1 MKLGEGLRCHTPS
14 FLYVYLKTTFM
25 KNCSYNLASLVNHFW
40 LVDADKIQIS
50 NYVASLQDAEKHHC
64 LRIEFES
71 EASLEGR
78 YRFGKQINITLQGYQ
93 PDLVLTGR
101 RIAVET
107 KDGELYLV
115 NVEFDNLPTYV
126 YTLNSESD
134 QTVYN
139 LELPENLPI
148 FPVLDF
154 SEAEGSVTEDC
165 SYTVNGSKTLELV
178 PRNKC
183 FYSSS
188 SIELLGATEPI
199 TFENLRNLVFR
210 EEFDGYRY
218 EQTCEFTLPL
228 NPVDEEIS
236 YRLQEFQENRYL
248 CVVRPNGVISGID
261 LGLGVTTTIRSN
273 DEESTITIVLASDE
287 NFNLHQN
294 QNVRFTKNTQV
305 VWKYIDKTSDGQYG
319 YVCRGEQANP
329 DGEALHILQ
338 AGYYKNGQPNG
349 EYRVHINYRNGW
361 FHGLNI
367 VGVFTQN
374 VYFYKDSCYAPDT
387 LKIDGIVSPHNFYVI
402 GQQRPIDITSS
413 FSDWTATTVPSFC
426 TMSVTSGSSGKT
438 RTTLTCTGSTSQ
450 QGELVISNDS
460 QNQSFTIIADFSAPV
475 VVPSFEIDYHVQ
487 VKSYFCREQ
496 VFLVSREASNGFQP
510 QVSIAGK
517 TIRIV
522 YPENSSTSD
531 VTYTFIFQGVTS
543 RKQQTVVITQHAKGA

>member
-1 MKLGEGLRCHTPS
+1 MKKEKRQEVLSGSTR
-14 FLYVYLKTTFM
+14 YVQPKTTFM
-25 KNCSYNLASLVNHFW
+25 KNCSYNLASLANHFW

-50 NYVASLQDAEKHHC
+50 NYTASLQDAEKHHC

-71 EASLEGR
+71 EGSLEGR

-93 PDLVLTGR
+93 PDLVLDEKR
-101 RIAVET
+101 VAVET
-107 KDGELYLV
+107 KEGELYLV
-115 NVEFDNLPTYV
+115 NVEFGHLPTYV
-126 YTLNSESD
+126 YTLNSKSD

-148 FPVLDF
+148 FPVLDY
-154 SEAEGSVTEDC
+154 SETEGSSSEDC
-165 SYTVNGSKTLELV
+165 SYTVSGSKTLELV

-228 NPVDEEIS
+228 NPVDEEVS
-236 YRLQEFQENRYL
+236 YRLQEFQDNRYL
-248 CVVRPNGVISGID
+248 CVVRPNGVIAGID
-261 LGLGVTTTIRSN
+261 LGLGVSTTIRSS
-273 DEESTITIVLASDE
+273 DEESTITVVLASDE

-294 QNVRFTKNTQV
+294 QNIVFTRNSQI
-305 VWKYIDKTSDGQYG
+305 VWKYINKTPDGQYG
-319 YVCRGEQANP
+319 YVCRGEQVNP

-374 VYFYKDSCYAPDT
+374 VYFQKDSCYAPDT
-387 LKIDGIVSPHNFYVI
+387 LTVDGIVSPHTFVI
-402 GQQRPIDITSS
+402 VGQQRPIDITSR

-426 TMSVTSGSSGKT
+426 TLSVTSGSSGKT
-438 RTTLTCTGSTSQ
+438 RTVLTCTGNTSE
-450 QGELVISNDS
+450 QGTLLIANDA
-460 QNQSFTIIADFSAPV
+460 QAQSFTIIADFSDPV
-475 VVPSFEIDYHVQ
+475 IIPSSEIDYKAQ
-487 VKSYFCREQ
+487 VKNYFIRKP
-496 VFLVSREASNGFQP
+496 VYLVS
-510 QVSIAGK
+510 K
-517 TIRIV
+517 
-522 YPENSSTSD
+522 SSTSGFDASVAITGKTVRIVFAENGTSGD
-531 VTYTFIFQGVTS
+531 VVHTFVFATTS
-543 RKQQTVVITQHAKGA
+543 YPHVNQTVVITQHPQ